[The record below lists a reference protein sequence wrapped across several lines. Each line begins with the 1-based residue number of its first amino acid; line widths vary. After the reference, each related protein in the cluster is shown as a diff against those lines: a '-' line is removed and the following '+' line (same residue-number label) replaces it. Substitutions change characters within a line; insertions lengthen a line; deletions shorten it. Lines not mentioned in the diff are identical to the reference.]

1 MRIKTVS
8 GLGMFVRDQRKKKGW
23 SQADLA
29 QKAGVSRLWIGDLEK
44 GKPTLEIDLV
54 FKAMRV
60 LGISFE
66 VSLVSSDNI
75 LEKAFQ

>member
-8 GLGMFVRDQRKKKGW
+8 GLGAFVRDQRKKKGW